1 MENIF
6 ALAFAG
12 MVAVAMLTPMA
23 AGAAPR
29 GRSTDSG
36 VCPAGTAADN
46 CGARARYVSHCT
58 VANFKKCGGRKS
70 GK

>member
-1 MENIF
+1 MKNIF

-12 MVAVAMLTPMA
+12 MVAVAMLTPTT
-23 AGAAPR
+23 AGAAPG

-36 VCPAGTAADN
+36 VCPPGTAADN
-46 CGARARYVSHCT
+46 CGSRARHVSHCT
-58 VANFKKCGGRKS
+58 VANFKKCGGRKN